1 MHFLSSRVQP
11 SRLSTVFQILA
22 LLALCASARAADTRP
37 LAFHEALQIGEQR
50 SARISAQEAAV
61 GAASEQVL
69 RAQELPD
76 PKLRLGLDNVPVSNP
91 DAFSLTR
98 DFMTMRRIGYAQD
111 VPNAEKRRARGDRA
125 QREQGVE
132 TASLAAQRA
141 QVRQDT
147 ALAWLELHYAQR
159 NLQALERLRQA
170 FQTEAETTGPAVA
183 AGRMTPAMAV
193 AARAAAETVQDRILE
208 QQRSAARARATLAAL
223 IGEAADRPLDRAPD
237 INTLAHAPTALLAG
251 IEAHPDQR
259 VFAQREA
266 LAASEVALAASTRKP
281 DWGWEVSFGQREP
294 RFSNMVSVMVS
305 MDLPLWR
312 GTRQDR
318 DVAARVKQLE
328 QVRAQREDARRMHEA
343 EVRMLVADWT
353 YAGERVGR
361 FGKTVLPLARER
373 ADLALAGY
381 RGGRGELAAVLEARR
396 AETEVELARL
406 GAELERARA
415 WARLNYLFD
424 HEVKP

>member
-1 MHFLSSRVQP
+1 MHFVSSRTQP
-11 SRLSTVFQILA
+11 SRLCVFQVLA
-22 LLALCASARAADTRP
+22 LLASCASVHAADTRP

-111 VPNAEKRRARGDRA
+111 VPNAVKRRARGDRA

-132 TASLAAQRA
+132 AASLAAQRA

-223 IGEAADRPLDRAPD
+223 IGEAADRPLDSAPD

-266 LAASEVALAASTRKP
+266 LAESEVALAASTRKP

-294 RFSNMVSVMVS
+294 RFSNMVTVMVS